1 MKPRSGSGPRVAVI
15 EDDAD
20 LSYTIALNLE
30 REGYQVASFDNG
42 HEGLVTVQ
50 HGGFDFL
57 ILDLNL
63 PDVDGFTICR
73 ELRRIPATAKLPILI
88 LTARAS
94 EQDRVTGLELGADD
108 YLMKPFS
115 VRELLARISAILRR
129 SRGADSDAST
139 YDDGTLRIDSR
150 TLRVY
155 VGGEEVKLAK
165 KELELLWML
174 VRNRPAV
181 LSRERILSEVW
192 QMSEDVETRTVDAHV
207 RDIGQPPRGQLVE
220 MRQRAEGATVE
231 QAGLDVVEGPF
242 DLALGLWPPHQARHR
257 PKAVVGGERQKPR
270 VVDRHVAVVAGHHH
284 LETPISEKPD
294 DLTRWLL
301 YR

>member
-20 LSYTIALNLE
+20 LLYTIRLNLE
-30 REGYQVASFDNG
+30 REGYVVATFDNG
-42 HEGLVTVQ
+42 HEGLLAVQ

-63 PDVDGFTICR
+63 PDLDGFTICR
-73 ELRRIPATAKLPILI
+73 ELRRSPDTAKLPILI

-108 YLMKPFS
+108 YLVKPFS
-115 VRELLARISAILRR
+115 VRELLARITAILRR
-129 SRGADSDAST
+129 SRGADSDAAT
-139 YDDGTLRIDSR
+139 YDDGKLRIDSH

-155 VGGEEVKLAK
+155 VGGQEVKLAK

-181 LSRERILSEVW
+181 VSRDRILAEVW
-192 QMSEDVETRTVDAHV
+192 QMSEDVETRTVDAHI
-207 RDIGQPPRGQLVE
+207 RNLRKKIGKERIH
-220 MRQRAEGATVE
+220 TVI
-231 QAGLDVVEGPF
+231 GYG
-242 DLALGLWPPHQARHR
+242 
-257 PKAVVGGERQKPR
+257 
-270 VVDRHVAVVAGHHH
+270 
-284 LETPISEKPD
+284 
-294 DLTRWLL
+294 
-301 YR
+301 YRFE

>member
-1 MKPRSGSGPRVAVI
+1 MKPRSGIAPRIALI

-20 LSYTIALNLE
+20 LSYTIRLNLE
-30 REGYQVASFDNG
+30 REGYEVAGFDNG
-42 HEGLVTVQ
+42 YEGLLAVQ

-73 ELRRIPATAKLPILI
+73 ELRRAPATAKLPILI

-108 YLMKPFS
+108 YLVKPFS
-115 VRELLARISAILRR
+115 VRELLARITAILRR
-129 SRGADSDAST
+129 SRGTESDAST
-139 YDDGTLRIDSR
+139 YEDGNLRIDSR

-155 VGGEEVKLAK
+155 VAGEEVKLAK

-181 LSRERILSEVW
+181 VSRDRILAEVW
-192 QMSEDVETRTVDAHV
+192 QMSEDVETRTVDAHI
-207 RDIGQPPRGQLVE
+207 RNLRKKIGRE
-220 MRQRAEGATVE
+220 RIHTVI
-231 QAGLDVVEGPF
+231 GYG
-242 DLALGLWPPHQARHR
+242 
-257 PKAVVGGERQKPR
+257 
-270 VVDRHVAVVAGHHH
+270 
-284 LETPISEKPD
+284 
-294 DLTRWLL
+294 
-301 YR
+301 YRFE